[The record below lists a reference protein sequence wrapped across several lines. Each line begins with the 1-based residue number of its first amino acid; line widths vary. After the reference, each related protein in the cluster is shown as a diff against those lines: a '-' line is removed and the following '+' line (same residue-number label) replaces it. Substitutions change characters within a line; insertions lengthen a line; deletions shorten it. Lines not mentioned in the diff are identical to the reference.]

1 MKSRGAAHAWRYPAL
16 VMRDCL
22 FSKFRPRTG
31 NGLPFSWNIVVTT
44 QFKYEREGHPILFSH
59 SPGVQSNQV
68 RAPRRGMRY
77 FQPARNARVSHG
89 PAEGAGQAYL
99 IGFVLAVTV
108 VSVLAGARNYPEIA
122 RRSRDI
128 SQGTL
133 MKLGSEWDW
142 HERRYRRPGKT
153 VIMSVLTGIDADE
166 LGGIVW
172 KWLLGQSREDV
183 GSEWGIALDGKVM
196 RSAWTAENDRVIPFP
211 AVTHRDS
218 STIAQV
224 SVPAETNE
232 ITEAGTLL
240 KSLGALGIPAEDK
253 VLVTIDAARICR
265 ETARAIKRRKRLD
278 YLMSVKGNRPR
289 IHGRRSSLKS
299 PPYPGLATS
308 SSSVPEAGS
317 GSGRAG

>member
-1 MKSRGAAHAWRYPAL
+1 
-16 VMRDCL
+16 
-22 FSKFRPRTG
+22 
-31 NGLPFSWNIVVTT
+31 
-44 QFKYEREGHPILFSH
+44 
-59 SPGVQSNQV
+59 
-68 RAPRRGMRY
+68 
-77 FQPARNARVSHG
+77 
-89 PAEGAGQAYL
+89 
-99 IGFVLAVTV
+99 
-108 VSVLAGARNYPEIA
+108 
-122 RRSRDI
+122 
-128 SQGTL
+128 
-133 MKLGSEWDW
+133 
-142 HERRYRRPGKT
+142 
-153 VIMSVLTGIDADE
+153 
-166 LGGIVW
+166 
-172 KWLLGQSREDV
+172 LGQSREDV

-289 IHGRRSSLKS
+289 IHGLRSSLKS
-299 PPYPGLATS
+299 PPYPGRAWRRHHRAY
-308 SSSVPEAGS
+308 PRPDQEAVVLDNR
-317 GSGRAG
+317 GRRHHFPADIPDRAHPP